1 MYVVPLLSEENSALF
16 PPPLSACSC
25 NLSASSP
32 IKNWLFCVIIS
43 TPIRL
48 FCSSAGYTESVR
60 TYLRPHKPLVRSYR
74 LRSIPFRRSRCR
86 YFVHP
91 LTAGLIVHA
100 RSSLVKGGSIRYSID
115 TADFPAPADA
125 LNTYFP

>member
-1 MYVVPLLSEENSALF
+1 PDLNGVNSFLVAPPSLLEYKALRAF
-16 PPPLSACSC
+16 SPTFDIT
-25 NLSASSP
+25 SSP
-32 IKNWLFCVIIS
+32 IRN
-43 TPIRL
+43 L
-48 FCSSAGYTESVR
+48 FCSSAGYSESVR

-115 TADFPAPADA
+115 TADFPAP
-125 LNTYFP
+125 